1 MFHVIGLITNVRPYW
16 MRGGAVLVSNGFDAG
31 RTLARMS
38 DPALGVTH
46 YFCVPSMAAMLR
58 QHHDYDPDKLRGLTA
73 IFTGGA
79 PNPSADILASLDDGI
94 PMVNGYGMTEN
105 GTLIGMPV
113 DIDEIRKRP
122 NASGVPTAR
131 VQIRIVDDDGNELPA
146 NVAGEIHVKGPNLGS
161 GYWRRPVETARS
173 FLPDGWFATGD
184 IGMIDDRGFVSVVDR
199 KKDMFISGGENVF
212 PAEIEAVIANFPG
225 LTEAAVIGVPDP
237 NWGEV
242 GHLVL
247 VVSAGSAIDRDAV
260 LAHFDGRLARY
271 KIPKHVTVL
280 GALPRNGA
288 GKVQK
293 QVLRSMLIDGSQ

>member
-58 QHHDYDPDKLRGLTA
+58 QHPSYDPEKLRGLTA

-79 PNPSADILASLDDGI
+79 PNPPADIRAWLDDGI
-94 PMVNGYGMTEN
+94 AMANGYGMTEN
-105 GTLIGMPV
+105 GSLICMPV

-122 NASGVPTAR
+122 NASGVPTSR

-146 NVAGEIHVKGPNLGS
+146 NVAGEIHVKGPNVGS
-161 GYWRRPVETARS
+161 GYWRRPEETARS

-184 IGMIDDRGFVSVVDR
+184 IGMIDAEGFVSVVDR

-225 LTEAAVIGVPDP
+225 LSEAAVVGVPDP
-237 NWGEV
+237 KWGEV
-242 GHLVL
+242 GHLA
-247 VVSAGSAIDRDAV
+247 VVAKAGAMIDRDAV
-260 LAHFDGRLARY
+260 LAHLDGRLARY
-271 KIPKHVTVL
+271 KIPKHVSVVA
-280 GALPRNGA
+280 ALPRNGA

-293 QVLRSMLIDGSQ
+293 QLLRSLLVDATR